1 MCIRDR
7 AMSEQTRKNVDTFW
21 ELIDELL
28 NAILFLL
35 IGFELVLLPFNQI
48 SLGSVLIVSLCAI
61 PIVLFSRLVGIG
73 APITIL
79 RSLGRQFSTNAIRII
94 TWAGLRGGI
103 SLALALS
110 IPEGQ
115 ERDSILIM
123 TYTIVVFSILV
134 QGLTLGRFLPKSS

>member
-1 MCIRDR
+1 M
-7 AMSEQTRKNVDTFW
+7 
-21 ELIDELL
+21 
-28 NAILFLL
+28 FLL
-35 IGFELVLLPFNQI
+35 IGFELILLPFNQI
-48 SLGSVLIVSLCAI
+48 SFGSVLIVSLCAI

-73 APITIL
+73 VPITIL

-110 IPEGQ
+110 IPEGK
-115 ERDSILIM
+115 ERNSILIM

-134 QGLTLGRFLPKSS
+134 QGLTLGRFLRKSS